1 MQIDLSND
9 IYLRLMIH
17 TQCPY
22 SFQEKDPILEYNT
35 NILHAN
41 IKIRLVKL
49 KLACIPAYNE
59 ESSIQDV
66 VKKSLL
72 HVDKVIVCNDGST
85 DNTAKLAKEAGA
97 VVITHD
103 KNQGYGAAISTLF
116 DYARKQNAQIMITLD
131 GDGQHNPDQIPL
143 LLNAITTH
151 NVDVVIGSRFL
162 DDNTKAS
169 SYIKTGIKI
178 ITSASNYGT
187 NFKIS
192 DSQSGFRAYSK
203 DAIDAIHPTEQG
215 MSVSTEILLKISNKG
230 LSIAEVP
237 ITISYDGDTS
247 EQNSVSHGIS
257 VLANTIK
264 YISIKHPLKFYGIP
278 GLALIIVGIAIGGL
292 FLDAYLNQQTVFY
305 GSLLGSVVLFLF
317 GAILSVT
324 AIILFSMANL
334 IRDRY

>member
-1 MQIDLSND
+1 M
-9 IYLRLMIH
+9 
-17 TQCPY
+17 
-22 SFQEKDPILEYNT
+22 
-35 NILHAN
+35 
-41 IKIRLVKL
+41 
-49 KLACIPAYNE
+49 
-59 ESSIQDV
+59 

-72 HVDKVIVCNDGST
+72 YVDKVIVCNDGST

-97 VVITHD
+97 IVITHD

-116 DYARKQNAQIMITLD
+116 DYARKQNAQIMITID

-143 LLNAITTH
+143 LINAITTH
-151 NVDVVIGSRFL
+151 NIDVVIGSRFL

-169 SYIKTGIKI
+169 GYRKTGIKI

-187 NFKIS
+187 NFKVT

-230 LSIAEVP
+230 LSLAEVP

-247 EQNSVSHGIS
+247 EQNPVPHGIS
-257 VLANTIK
+257 VLMNTLK
-264 YISIKHPLKFYGIP
+264 YVSIKHPIQFYGIP
-278 GLALIIVGIAIGGL
+278 GLALIIAGIVLGGL

-305 GSLLGSVVLFLF
+305 GSLLGSVVLFLL